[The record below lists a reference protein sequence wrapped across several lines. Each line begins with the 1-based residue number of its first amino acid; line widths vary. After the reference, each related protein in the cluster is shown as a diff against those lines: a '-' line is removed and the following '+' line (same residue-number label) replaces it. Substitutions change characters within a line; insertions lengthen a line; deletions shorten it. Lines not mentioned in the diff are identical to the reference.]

1 MQAQVASLYF
11 TIRQYS
17 SELEL
22 LERTVEVRKEQTQYV
37 SRRLKYG
44 EANDVDMQRAF
55 QEEYEASAQKAAVER
70 QMAIARNNIAIL
82 VGVVPSQ
89 LDLKPAPL
97 PEKLPN
103 LPAAIPSQLLERRP
117 DIAQAER
124 KVYAANARIGAA
136 HAAYF
141 PTVSFS
147 ANTDLSAEKIEKL
160 VNASSFAWGISPQI
174 YIPIFQAGRI
184 YAQKQVALAAHKETL
199 ENYKNT
205 VLTAI
210 GEVENALASINYLE
224 REYEKRTNVVNA
236 SLKVQDLTQKQYD
249 LGYIDYFSVSDAQRL
264 ALANERAQI
273 SLRGDRF
280 KAYVNLIS
288 ALGGGWEADTQKQK
302 EQLAPDLLDPYELNR

>member
-1 MQAQVASLYF
+1 M
-11 TIRQYS
+11 
-17 SELEL
+17 
-22 LERTVEVRKEQTQYV
+22 
-37 SRRLKYG
+37 
-44 EANDVDMQRAF
+44 
-55 QEEYEASAQKAAVER
+55 
-70 QMAIARNNIAIL
+70 
-82 VGVVPSQ
+82 
-89 LDLKPAPL
+89 
-97 PEKLPN
+97 
-103 LPAAIPSQLLERRP
+103 
-117 DIAQAER
+117 
-124 KVYAANARIGAA
+124 
-136 HAAYF
+136 
-141 PTVSFS
+141 
-147 ANTDLSAEKIEKL
+147 
-160 VNASSFAWGISPQI
+160 
-174 YIPIFQAGRI
+174 
-184 YAQKQVALAAHKETL
+184 AAHKETL

-302 EQLAPDLLDPYELNR
+302 EQLAPDLLDPYELNK